1 MRLCIY
7 ARWRS
12 VSAAN
17 AGRFPLRKHSL
28 RRCCACRC
36 FRKFRAS
43 SRIMSATAFSI
54 FINSRFLRRNFQNAD
69 WRKRLR
75 ECRIFFGRNLKK
87 IGLYYKFLKILKS
100 TGSLRVSR
108 NQWMGKQWTELSGLI
123 PAESVRVWVYAFFC
137 YGIGS
142 SLIALNLHA
151 RRVHSA
157 MPRNLLRGGRLN
169 FFARAH
175 TAFGR
180 VWI

>member
-1 MRLCIY
+1 
-7 ARWRS
+7 
-12 VSAAN
+12 
-17 AGRFPLRKHSL
+17 
-28 RRCCACRC
+28 
-36 FRKFRAS
+36 
-43 SRIMSATAFSI
+43 MSATAFSI

-69 WRKRLR
+69 WRKR
-75 ECRIFFGRNLKK
+75 CGDAGFFFGRNLKK

-157 MPRNLLRGGRLN
+157 MPRNLLRGGGGIFLRGRIQHL
-169 FFARAH
+169 AE
-175 TAFGR
+175 FGFR
-180 VWI
+180 EQAV

>member
-1 MRLCIY
+1 MLIGG
-7 ARWRS
+7 S
-12 VSAAN
+12 G
-17 AGRFPLRKHSL
+17 AGMPDF
-28 RRCCACRC
+28 
-36 FRKFRAS
+36 
-43 SRIMSATAFSI
+43 
-54 FINSRFLRRNFQNAD
+54 
-69 WRKRLR
+69 
-75 ECRIFFGRNLKK
+75 FFGRNLKK

-100 TGSLRVSR
+100 TGSLRAS
-108 NQWMGKQWTELSGLI
+108 QKQWTELSGLI

-157 MPRNLLRGGRLN
+157 MPRNLLRGGGGI